1 MEEHVNELILP
12 AAAAAAAAAAVAAAT
27 TTTTTKMGQ
36 FRNRKN
42 PSQSLKQVII
52 HL

>member
-1 MEEHVNELILP
+1 MEEHVNELLPP
-12 AAAAAAAAAAVAAAT
+12 AAAAAAPA

>member
-1 MEEHVNELILP
+1 MEEHVNELIP
-12 AAAAAAAAAAVAAAT
+12 PAAAAVAAAAA
-27 TTTTTKMGQ
+27 TTKMGQ

>member
-1 MEEHVNELILP
+1 MEEHVNELIP
-12 AAAAAAAAAAVAAAT
+12 PAAAASAAAAAAAAAA

>member
-1 MEEHVNELILP
+1 MEEHVNELIP
-12 AAAAAAAAAAVAAAT
+12 PAAAAAAAAAVAAAT
-27 TTTTTKMGQ
+27 TTNTTKMGQ
-36 FRNRKN
+36 FRNRTN

>member
-1 MEEHVNELILP
+1 MEEQVNELIPP
-12 AAAAAAAAAAVAAAT
+12 AAAAAAAAA
-27 TTTTTKMGQ
+27 TTTTKMGQ

>member
-1 MEEHVNELILP
+1 MEEHVNEFIP
-12 AAAAAAAAAAVAAAT
+12 PAAAAVAAAAA
-27 TTTTTKMGQ
+27 TTKMGQ

-42 PSQSLKQVII
+42 PSQSLTQVII

>member
-1 MEEHVNELILP
+1 MEEHVNELIPP
-12 AAAAAAAAAAVAAAT
+12 AAAAAAAAA

>member
-1 MEEHVNELILP
+1 MEEHVNELIPP
-12 AAAAAAAAAAVAAAT
+12 AAAAAAAA
-27 TTTTTKMGQ
+27 TTKMGQ